1 MKKRLISMLMAVL
14 MIASLLP
21 ASAVLADSNTCPAD
35 PAGKGKHEYTNVS
48 IKKDTEKKTPGVDF
62 KVCKNCGEIKTD
74 SITVTRFKLITWGH
88 TCSENAT
95 MVAKEATC
103 RNQGLTISYCT
114 ECGKEF
120 ANKDFTGNKWYKIE
134 NALEHVYD
142 EFHAVQEPTCND
154 DGWGYAVCKLCK
166 DPAYVAGPDAA
177 WNMVKF
183 ENFNN
188 DIVAYSK
195 AKDAAKAV
203 FAAKNPG
210 HTKTD
215 LLVTVK
221 SEIKN
226 FVNDEDET
234 VTLKPAEEREHYAYR
249 ISGVYDPTAEGTN
262 KIVPLTEETVAV
274 KYVSATKN
282 GSGYVF
288 TAEEAPANPGGLGR
302 TADMYCPVCK
312 KVIEGTPAY
321 KTTLD
326 KEHQME
332 LVERGFA
339 PYVDANGNAVN
350 GKTDTWQCK
359 TCTYSNGTPKQ
370 FGGKTLLYKD
380 YFNPNAEK
388 IKDGTEF
395 TIPAVPAK
403 CAKNGEGTKGMTAIT
418 LSYDAKTSAWVVKTP
433 GREIEPKHT
442 MVKQYGL
449 APTCEQPGYIY
460 NNYSVCS
467 VCGHEDG
474 LKTDI
479 ENRAALGH
487 KDVIDL
493 AVYGATCQH
502 KGFSVK
508 YCTVCKEYI
517 DVNGKAITKENPST
531 VDYKITNMV
540 DKHVASDKLANV
552 KEATCTEEGYT
563 GDVVCK
569 FCGEVMKP
577 GEKTKMVDHTP
588 VAVEAKAPTCTEPGI
603 SKGTVCKVCEK
614 VLSGQETV
622 PALGHDPKLVNAKDA
637 TCTEAGYS
645 GDKVCTRCNV
655 TLEKGKDIKALGH
668 NFVKGVCSRCD
679 AKQPGYNPFSDVK
692 STDRFYSDI
701 MWAWENGIVEGDD
714 TGMFRADGK
723 LTRAQ
728 VVTMLWRMNDKP
740 TAKNAATFTDLTQD
754 WYKAA
759 VAWAVEKGIVNGVGN
774 NKFAPN
780 ETCTRA
786 QIVTMLWRLDG
797 EKKVT
802 PTINFTDLTQN
813 WYKDAVAW
821 AANNG
826 ITKGDGV
833 GHFYPAND
841 CTRGEAVA
849 FIHRT
854 AMLGK

>member
-21 ASAVLADSNTCPAD
+21 ASAVFAADDAGTCACMNKQTVKVEKDAKNKVPGIEAVVCKD
-35 PAGKGKHEYTNVS
+35 CGKVTNITITRFKEDGWLIKCKHETNKVVEVQKAGCEKVGLTVS
-48 IKKDTEKKTPGVDF
+48 YCADCGKEFPVKDFKDKDGKDTYFEGEKALVHNYSDF
-62 KVCKNCGEIKTD
+62 HVEVAPTCQYDGWGYVVCKNCGAGEFIANAAAAMDYVAKNSSLSLAERNTL
-74 SITVTRFKLITWGH
+74 SATVTKMF
-88 TCSENAT
+88 SAT
-95 MVAKEATC
+95 NLKHEKE
-103 RNQGLTISYCT
+103 S
-114 ECGKEF
+114 
-120 ANKDFTGNKWYKIE
+120 
-134 NALEHVYD
+134 
-142 EFHAVQEPTCND
+142 
-154 DGWGYAVCKLCK
+154 
-166 DPAYVAGPDAA
+166 
-177 WNMVKF
+177 
-183 ENFNN
+183 
-188 DIVAYSK
+188 
-195 AKDAAKAV
+195 
-203 FAAKNPG
+203 
-210 HTKTD
+210 
-215 LLVTVK
+215 LLV
-221 SEIKN
+221 
-226 FVNDEDET
+226 
-234 VTLKPAEEREHYAYR
+234 PA
-249 ISGVYDPTAEGTN
+249 
-262 KIVPLTEETVAV
+262 
-274 KYVSATKN
+274 
-282 GSGYVF
+282 
-288 TAEEAPANPGGLGR
+288 
-302 TADMYCPVCK
+302 TADMKDDEGNPVQLKSTASHQTTVNGGYVVELDKDTGKYVATK
-312 KVIEGTPAY
+312 KVEVYDYSGDLMCPDCKEFVKHGT
-321 KTTLD
+321 KTVHTITVAD
-326 KEHQME
+326 KDKGICTPDE
-332 LVERGFA
+332 
-339 PYVDANGNAVN
+339 NGSYD
-350 GKTDTWQCK
+350 KCK
-359 TCTYSNGTPKQ
+359 GDIITCDKCSWT
-370 FGGKTLLYKD
+370 GGKSISAPSSTWTV
-380 YFNPNAEK
+380 AE
-388 IKDGTEF
+388 
-395 TIPAVPAK
+395 AK
-403 CAKNGEGTKGMTAIT
+403 
-418 LSYDAKTSAWVVKTP
+418 
-433 GREIEPKHT
+433 
-442 MVKQYGL
+442 
-449 APTCEQPGYIY
+449 APTCTENGSYEQRAKLTSTGVEKYFVDKYGRVIQDGDGTIEKLGHTWVDYKQKDATCTEDGMIY
-460 NNYSVCS
+460 TNVQKCS
-467 VCGHEDG
+467 VCGTTNPADLSNAKGQVITHP
-474 LKTDI
+474 
-479 ENRAALGH
+479 GH
-487 KDVIDL
+487 KYVEKEIV
-493 AVYGATCQH
+493 AATCNHPGVMVKQCSECD
-502 KGFSVK
+502 KYQLINDALPFSD
-508 YCTVCKEYI
+508 T
-517 DVNGKAITKENPST
+517 NGVVSYTTAQKT
-531 VDYKITNMV
+531 
-540 DKHVASDKLANV
+540 KHVASDKLANV

-569 FCGEVMKP
+569 FCGKVMKP

-588 VAVEAKAPTCTEPGI
+588 VDVEAKAPTCTEPGVT
-603 SKGTVCKVCEK
+603 KGTVCSVCKK
-614 VLSGQETV
+614 VLSAQETV

-637 TCTEAGYS
+637 TCTEAGYT

-679 AKQPGYNPFSDVK
+679 AKQTGYNPFSDVK

-826 ITKGDGV
+826 ITKGDGA

>member
-21 ASAVLADSNTCPAD
+21 ASAVFAAETTATEC
-35 PAGKGKHEYTNVS
+35 KHEYTTVS

-62 KVCKNCGEIKTD
+62 KVCKKCGEIKSG
-74 SITVTRFKLITWGH
+74 SIEIIKFKNGITIIGH
-88 TCSENAT
+88 KCSENAT

-103 RNQGLTISYCT
+103 RNQGLTVSYCT
-114 ECGKEF
+114 ECGKGF
-120 ANKDFTGNKWYKIE
+120 ANKDFSGATYKVDPKL
-134 NALEHVYD
+134 AHVNL
-142 EFHAVQEPTCND
+142 EFHVVQAPTCKN
-154 DGWGYAVCKLCK
+154 DGWGYVVCEKCK
-166 DPAYVAGPDAA
+166 DATFVQNAYKAVRMFSSTD
-177 WNMVKF
+177 
-183 ENFNN
+183 FNN
-188 DIVAYSK
+188 DYDAYTEKIIAVNKMFAAVNPNHDPEKMPTVTKETKLADDVVLMPAVK
-195 AKDAAKAV
+195 ATHAATVTEENGNVIYVYKDADG
-203 FAAKNPG
+203 NPITG
-210 HTKTD
+210 AGYCGDKKCPYCD
-215 LLVTVK
+215 YY
-221 SEIKN
+221 IKYG
-226 FVNDEDET
+226 D
-234 VTLKPAEEREHYAYR
+234 A
-249 ISGVYDPTAEGTN
+249 GV
-262 KIVPLTEETVAV
+262 
-274 KYVSATKN
+274 
-282 GSGYVF
+282 
-288 TAEEAPANPGGLGR
+288 
-302 TADMYCPVCK
+302 
-312 KVIEGTPAY
+312 
-321 KTTLD
+321 
-326 KEHQME
+326 
-332 LVERGFA
+332 
-339 PYVDANGNAVN
+339 
-350 GKTDTWQCK
+350 
-359 TCTYSNGTPKQ
+359 
-370 FGGKTLLYKD
+370 
-380 YFNPNAEK
+380 
-388 IKDGTEF
+388 
-395 TIPAVPAK
+395 IPSLNESHK
-403 CAKNGEGTKGMTAIT
+403 C
-418 LSYDAKTSAWVVKTP
+418 SVKTP
-433 GREIEPKHT
+433 GKLPYLEKNVPHDGVTDKVECPKCSYVGGNAGVT
-442 MVKQYGL
+442 
-449 APTCEQPGYIY
+449 TISY
-460 NNYSVCS
+460 NNYWKPATSIGATQIVGDKAATCTEVGQTGVKQVYKAKVDASGNQVKDKHGFVVGEWENVPGSVS
-467 VCGHEDG
+467 VE
-474 LKTDI
+474 I
-479 ENRAALGH
+479 PALGH
-487 KDVIDL
+487 KWVTPSKANSCEEAGYTYSNYRICERCKIADPTGDISSRVDSPKLGHKIVEKSFYD
-493 AVYGATCQH
+493 ATCQH

-508 YCTVCKEYI
+508 YCTTCEKFI
-517 DVNGKAITKENPST
+517 DANGNAIDPKTQVNPDELANANSNIAPI
-531 VDYKITNMV
+531 VKITNMV

-569 FCGEVMKP
+569 FCGKVMKP

-588 VAVEAKAPTCTEPGI
+588 VDVEAKAPTCTEPGVT
-603 SKGTVCKVCEK
+603 KGTVCSVCKK
-614 VLSGQETV
+614 VLSAQETV

-637 TCTEAGYS
+637 TCTEAGYT

-826 ITKGDGV
+826 ITKGDGA

>member
-21 ASAVLADSNTCPAD
+21 ASAVFAADDAGTCACMNKQTVKVEKDAKNKVPGIEAVVCKD
-35 PAGKGKHEYTNVS
+35 CGKVTNITITRFKEDGWLIKCKHETNKVVEVQKAGCEKVGLTVS
-48 IKKDTEKKTPGVDF
+48 YCADCGKEFPVKDFKDKDGKDTYFEGEKALVHNYSDF
-62 KVCKNCGEIKTD
+62 HVEVAPTCQYDGWGYVVCKNCGAGEFIANAAAAMDYVAKNSSLSLAERNTL
-74 SITVTRFKLITWGH
+74 SATVTKMF
-88 TCSENAT
+88 SAT
-95 MVAKEATC
+95 NLKHEKE
-103 RNQGLTISYCT
+103 S
-114 ECGKEF
+114 
-120 ANKDFTGNKWYKIE
+120 
-134 NALEHVYD
+134 
-142 EFHAVQEPTCND
+142 
-154 DGWGYAVCKLCK
+154 
-166 DPAYVAGPDAA
+166 
-177 WNMVKF
+177 
-183 ENFNN
+183 
-188 DIVAYSK
+188 
-195 AKDAAKAV
+195 
-203 FAAKNPG
+203 
-210 HTKTD
+210 
-215 LLVTVK
+215 LLV
-221 SEIKN
+221 
-226 FVNDEDET
+226 
-234 VTLKPAEEREHYAYR
+234 PA
-249 ISGVYDPTAEGTN
+249 
-262 KIVPLTEETVAV
+262 
-274 KYVSATKN
+274 
-282 GSGYVF
+282 
-288 TAEEAPANPGGLGR
+288 
-302 TADMYCPVCK
+302 TADMKDDEGNPVQLKSTASHQTTVNGGYVVELDKDTGKYVATK
-312 KVIEGTPAY
+312 KVEVYDYSGDLMCPDCKEFVKHGT
-321 KTTLD
+321 KTVHTITVAD
-326 KEHQME
+326 KDKGICTPDE
-332 LVERGFA
+332 
-339 PYVDANGNAVN
+339 NGSYD
-350 GKTDTWQCK
+350 KCK
-359 TCTYSNGTPKQ
+359 GDIITCDKCSWT
-370 FGGKTLLYKD
+370 GGKSISAPSSTWTV
-380 YFNPNAEK
+380 AE
-388 IKDGTEF
+388 
-395 TIPAVPAK
+395 AK
-403 CAKNGEGTKGMTAIT
+403 
-418 LSYDAKTSAWVVKTP
+418 
-433 GREIEPKHT
+433 
-442 MVKQYGL
+442 
-449 APTCEQPGYIY
+449 APTCTENGSYEQRAKLTSTGVEKYFVDKYGRVIQDGDGTIEKLGHTWVDYKQKDATCTEDGMIY
-460 NNYSVCS
+460 TNVQKCS
-467 VCGHEDG
+467 VCGTTNPADLSNAKGQVITHP
-474 LKTDI
+474 
-479 ENRAALGH
+479 GH
-487 KDVIDL
+487 KYVEKEIV
-493 AVYGATCQH
+493 AATCNHPGVMVKQCSECD
-502 KGFSVK
+502 KYQLINDALPFSD
-508 YCTVCKEYI
+508 T
-517 DVNGKAITKENPST
+517 NGVVSYTTAQKT
-531 VDYKITNMV
+531 
-540 DKHVASDKLANV
+540 KHVASDKLANV

-588 VAVEAKAPTCTEPGI
+588 VDVEAKAPTCTEPGI

-637 TCTEAGYS
+637 TCTEAGYT

-679 AKQPGYNPFSDVK
+679 AKQTGYNPFSDVK

-826 ITKGDGV
+826 ITKGDGA

>member
-21 ASAVLADSNTCPAD
+21 ASAVFAADEAAD
-35 PAGKGKHEYTNVS
+35 NCAKGNHEYTTVK
-48 IKKDTEKKTPGVDF
+48 IQKDTEKKTPGVEV
-62 KVCKNCGEIKTD
+62 KVCKHCNHIDERSISIKAFALLWNQCKNCEKGKTMTV
-74 SITVTRFKLITWGH
+74 IT
-88 TCSENAT
+88 
-95 MVAKEATC
+95 ATC
-103 RNQGLTISYCT
+103 RNDGLTVSYC
-114 ECGKEF
+114 EKCGKAF
-120 ANKDFTGNKWYKIE
+120 DNKDFGNKAYKIE
-134 NALEHVYD
+134 AALEHVYG
-142 EFHAVQEPTCND
+142 EFKVIEAPKCTTP
-154 DGWGYAVCKLCK
+154 GYGYAVCKLCG
-166 DPAYVAGPDAA
+166 DSTFV
-177 WNMVKF
+177 
-183 ENFNN
+183 
-188 DIVAYSK
+188 
-195 AKDAAKAV
+195 KDAKA
-203 FAAKNPG
+203 A
-210 HTKTD
+210 TD
-215 LLVTVK
+215 LLKLADFSGPEAYAARVREVFNMFAPTNPNHDDALLVAVKKETKTKDSHGNDITLEPAKKAQHVSTVK
-221 SEIKN
+221 GNAYKLDVATGLNIADTEAETFIKGYSGDKVCPDCGMGFKVGQEISHKYKVDTTDSKFDSFDSETKKGVNGKADVVKCDDCGYTGGETIKYSSQWYG
-226 FVNDEDET
+226 DDAEAATCTEKGKEA
-234 VTLKPAEEREHYAYR
+234 TLYWRDKDGKIQHKDGAEKKELGHNY
-249 ISGVYDPTAEGTN
+249 VLAEGT
-262 KIVPLTEETVAV
+262 KVTCLTDGEE
-274 KYVSATKN
+274 YVN
-282 GSGYVF
+282 Y
-288 TAEEAPANPGGLGR
+288 R
-302 TADMYCPVCK
+302 VCTRC
-312 KVIEGTPAY
+312 GTPTGDIKNTIKITSPGKHDY
-321 KTTLD
+321 
-326 KEHQME
+326 Q
-332 LVERGFA
+332 LVAFEG
-339 PYVDANGNAVN
+339 
-350 GKTDTWQCK
+350 
-359 TCTYSNGTPKQ
+359 
-370 FGGKTLLYKD
+370 
-380 YFNPNAEK
+380 AE
-388 IKDGTEF
+388 
-395 TIPAVPAK
+395 
-403 CAKNGEGTKGMTAIT
+403 
-418 LSYDAKTSAWVVKTP
+418 
-433 GREIEPKHT
+433 
-442 MVKQYGL
+442 
-449 APTCEQPGYIY
+449 
-460 NNYSVCS
+460 
-467 VCGHEDG
+467 
-474 LKTDI
+474 
-479 ENRAALGH
+479 
-487 KDVIDL
+487 
-493 AVYGATCQH
+493 ATCQH
-502 KGFSVK
+502 KGLSYK
-508 YCTVCKEYI
+508 ECKVCHEKLY
-517 DVNGKAITKENPST
+517 DDNGVLYTE
-531 VDYKITNMV
+531 VTNMV
-540 DKHVASDKLANV
+540 AHTASDKLANV

-637 TCTEAGYS
+637 TCTEAGYT

-826 ITKGDGV
+826 ITKGDGA

>member
-21 ASAVLADSNTCPAD
+21 ASAVFAADDAGTCAHTNKQTVKVEKD
-35 PAGKGKHEYTNVS
+35 AKNKVAGVSATICKDCGEVIGDVTITPFATKLLHKCKTSKIVVVQKAGCDKVGLTVSYCVDCGKAFNV
-48 IKKDTEKKTPGVDF
+48 KDFKDKDGKDTYFEGEKALVHNYSDF
-62 KVCKNCGEIKTD
+62 HVEVAPTCQYNGWGYVVCKNCGAGEFIANAAAAMDYVAKNSSLSLAERNTL
-74 SITVTRFKLITWGH
+74 SATVTKMF
-88 TCSENAT
+88 SAT
-95 MVAKEATC
+95 
-103 RNQGLTISYCT
+103 
-114 ECGKEF
+114 
-120 ANKDFTGNKWYKIE
+120 
-134 NALEHVYD
+134 
-142 EFHAVQEPTCND
+142 
-154 DGWGYAVCKLCK
+154 
-166 DPAYVAGPDAA
+166 
-177 WNMVKF
+177 
-183 ENFNN
+183 
-188 DIVAYSK
+188 
-195 AKDAAKAV
+195 
-203 FAAKNPG
+203 NPG
-210 HTKTD
+210 HKKES
-215 LLVTVK
+215 LLV
-221 SEIKN
+221 
-226 FVNDEDET
+226 
-234 VTLKPAEEREHYAYR
+234 PA
-249 ISGVYDPTAEGTN
+249 
-262 KIVPLTEETVAV
+262 
-274 KYVSATKN
+274 
-282 GSGYVF
+282 
-288 TAEEAPANPGGLGR
+288 
-302 TADMYCPVCK
+302 TADMKDKQGKPVQLK
-312 KVIEGTPAY
+312 STASHQ
-321 KTTLD
+321 TTVNGNVVELD
-326 KEHQME
+326 KET
-332 LVERGFA
+332 GK
-339 PYVDANGNAVN
+339 YVAIRTVKVYDYSGDLMCPDCKEFVKPGEETIHTITVKTHGSCTPDANGSYAA
-350 GKTDTWQCK
+350 CK
-359 TCTYSNGTPKQ
+359 GDIITCDKCSWT
-370 FGGKTLLYKD
+370 GGKSISAPATTWTV
-380 YFNPNAEK
+380 AE
-388 IKDGTEF
+388 
-395 TIPAVPAK
+395 AK
-403 CAKNGEGTKGMTAIT
+403 
-418 LSYDAKTSAWVVKTP
+418 
-433 GREIEPKHT
+433 
-442 MVKQYGL
+442 
-449 APTCEQPGYIY
+449 APTCTENGSYEKRAKLNSEGEVETYFVNRYGTVVTDGTIAKLGHTWVDYKQKDATCTENGMIY
-460 NNYSVCS
+460 TNVQKCS
-467 VCGHEDG
+467 VCGATNPADLSEAIG
-474 LKTDI
+474 QVIT
-479 ENRAALGH
+479 APGH
-487 KDVIDL
+487 KYVETEL
-493 AVYGATCQH
+493 VAANCNHSGVAVNKCSECGKYELVNDNQP
-502 KGFSVK
+502 FSNTNGVK
-508 YCTVCKEYI
+508 NYI
-517 DVNGKAITKENPST
+517 TAQKT
-531 VDYKITNMV
+531 
-540 DKHVASDKLANV
+540 KHVASDKLANV

-569 FCGEVMKP
+569 FCGEVMKA

-588 VAVEAKAPTCTEPGI
+588 MDVEAKAPTCTEPGVT
-603 SKGTVCKVCEK
+603 KGTVCSVCKK
-614 VLSGQETV
+614 VLSAQETV

-637 TCTEAGYS
+637 TCTEAGYT

-826 ITKGDGV
+826 ITKGDGA

>member
-21 ASAVLADSNTCPAD
+21 ASAVFATDAACTHMGD
-35 PAGKGKHEYTNVS
+35 VTEVS
-48 IKKDTEKKTPGVDF
+48 VKKDRAKKVAGVEAVICNDCGAILKSKDVRTVSADGVTITPFTLFGITCN
-62 KVCKNCGEIKTD
+62 KCKNPVTVEVQAAGCGT
-74 SITVTRFKLITWGH
+74 
-88 TCSENAT
+88 A
-95 MVAKEATC
+95 
-103 RNQGLTISYCT
+103 GLTVSYCAD
-114 ECGKEF
+114 C
-120 ANKDFTGNKWYKIE
+120 GNKYPVEELASKSGDTAYYKTTT
-134 NALEHVYD
+134 AQKHVYTYAD
-142 EFHAVQEPTCND
+142 FHIQNAPTCQN
-154 DGWGYAVCKLCK
+154 DGWGYATCKNCNAPKFVANATNAAELIDTTGLKATQVAEVKSAVYSLYCATNLGHN
-166 DPAYVAGPDAA
+166 DPTLL
-177 WNMVKF
+177 
-183 ENFNN
+183 
-188 DIVAYSK
+188 
-195 AKDAAKAV
+195 KAV
-203 FAAKNPG
+203 TEETISSDG
-210 HTKTD
+210 
-215 LLVTVK
+215 
-221 SEIKN
+221 IK
-226 FVNDEDET
+226 
-234 VTLKPAEEREHYAYR
+234 LKPAKA
-249 ISGVYDPTAEGTN
+249 
-262 KIVPLTEETVAV
+262 
-274 KYVSATKN
+274 
-282 GSGYVF
+282 
-288 TAEEAPANPGGLGR
+288 
-302 TADMYCPVCK
+302 
-312 KVIEGTPAY
+312 
-321 KTTLD
+321 
-326 KEHQME
+326 
-332 LVERGFA
+332 LVHH
-339 PYVDANGNAVN
+339 DTVN
-350 GKTDTWQCK
+350 GKVVKFDVNQGKYVLDADAPTYEAGYTGDFICPDCKKGFPAENGTITLEKHKIIAHDYTESCLPDKDHAVGKTDIVKCEVCGTIGGDTIYSKSYWYLDDAKPATCKEAGREATYVRTDYTGKQYKTDGDVIPALGHDWQVVK
-359 TCTYSNGTPKQ
+359 KDSTCTSDGYV
-370 FGGKTLLYKD
+370 Y
-380 YFNPNAEK
+380 PNYE
-388 IKDGTEF
+388 E
-395 TIPAVPAK
+395 
-403 CAKNGEGTKGMTAIT
+403 
-418 LSYDAKTSAWVVKTP
+418 
-433 GREIEPKHT
+433 
-442 MVKQYGL
+442 
-449 APTCEQPGYIY
+449 
-460 NNYSVCS
+460 CS
-467 VCGHEDG
+467 VCHAHKGTMNQKIDIKGGHKWGENIFVFATCKNEG
-474 LKTDI
+474 LKVKQCT
-479 ENRAALGH
+479 ECG
-487 KDVIDL
+487 
-493 AVYGATCQH
+493 VYET
-502 KGFSVK
+502 
-508 YCTVCKEYI
+508 
-517 DVNGKAITKENPST
+517 VNGVAKVTSIPK
-531 VDYKITNMV
+531 V

-637 TCTEAGYS
+637 TCTEAGYT

-655 TLEKGKDIKALGH
+655 ILEKGKDIKAPGH

-679 AKQPGYNPFSDVK
+679 AKQTGYNPFSDVK

-826 ITKGDGV
+826 ITKGDGA